1 MSFLWWLI
9 KPTQSIQTEKKRG
22 EKHLYTTS
30 FMNLRCI
37 MLSERSETLK
47 VRYCMLPSVWHSR
60 KDQTVMSEKKFSGY
74 QGLGIWDV
82 DVHTV
87 SMKEFFLGHRTVM
100 YLVIMVT
107 WLLAFKKCTELLGLP
122 GGASGK
128 ESTFQ
133 CRRCKRCSFYPGV
146 GNSTPPQYSCLENS
160 WAKEPGRLQS
170 MRSQAVRHNWETE
183 HSDTNSKLT
192 VH

>member
-1 MSFLWWLI
+1 
-9 KPTQSIQTEKKRG
+9 
-22 EKHLYTTS
+22 
-30 FMNLRCI
+30 

-60 KDQTVMSEKKFSGY
+60 KDQTVMSEKKFSGLSGVSDLRCWCSY
-74 QGLGIWDV
+74 CQHEGI
-82 DVHTV
+82 
-87 SMKEFFLGHRTVM
+87 FLGRRTVM

-107 WLLAFKKCTELLGLP
+107 WLLAFKKCTELGLP

-133 CRRCKRCSFYPGV
+133 CRRCERCSFCPGV